1 MFVQRIATHI
11 ERLLLTNDC
20 VIIPDFGG
28 FVLHPC
34 PAIYKPGEH
43 KFCPPYKGVVFN
55 PALNY
60 HDSLFW
66 ESYMQM
72 AGMTLKEA
80 RIALQHD
87 IEVMNHTIN
96 QEGEVYFEKI
106 GFLRKDNEGKLFFEA
121 IYNSSSYGLKPFG
134 LHPFYLPPVVY
145 GTQKQQ
151 QQLENQHILLP
162 QHPLAPVEETIKVD
176 PKQRRIV
183 YLPVNRTLLR
193 MIGISAAA
201 IGLLLIV
208 STPLKEIDRSSFS
221 ASLIPAEVVTKSVTT
236 PDIEKETIQ
245 MPALDIESSEQPAV
259 SEEVT
264 PPVVTVSLPV
274 EQTAVMA
281 QKTYYAIIA
290 SFAAEKHARQFMQD
304 INMPELTN
312 MGIVNNEER
321 ARVYAD
327 KFADKEE
334 AEDYILRL
342 RANKKLKDTWLY
354 VQ

>member
-1 MFVQRIATHI
+1 VQRIATYI

-20 VIIPDFGG
+20 VIIPEFGG

-34 PAIYKPGEH
+34 PATYYPGEH

-60 HDSLFW
+60 HNSLFW

-72 AGMTLKEA
+72 VGLTLKEA

-87 IEVMNHTIN
+87 IEEMNHTIN
-96 QEGEVYFEKI
+96 QGGEVYVEKI
-106 GFLRKDNEGKLFFEA
+106 GFLRKDNEGKLFVEA

-151 QQLENQHILLP
+151 QQPESQHILLP
-162 QHPLAPVEETIKVD
+162 QHPLTPVEETIRED
-176 PKQRRIV
+176 TKQRRIV
-183 YLPVNRTLLR
+183 YLPLNRTLLR
-193 MIGISAAA
+193 VIGIAAAA

-208 STPLKEIDRSSFS
+208 STPLKEVGHSSYS

-236 PDIEKETIQ
+236 PEIEQETIQ
-245 MPALDIESSEQPAV
+245 IPALEIEPSEQPAV

-264 PPVVTVSLPV
+264 PPVVTVSLPAA
-274 EQTAVMA
+274 QTAVIA

-290 SFAAEKHARQFMQD
+290 SFAAEKHARQFMQE

-327 KFADKEE
+327 KFDSQEE
-334 AEDYILRL
+334 AESYILRL